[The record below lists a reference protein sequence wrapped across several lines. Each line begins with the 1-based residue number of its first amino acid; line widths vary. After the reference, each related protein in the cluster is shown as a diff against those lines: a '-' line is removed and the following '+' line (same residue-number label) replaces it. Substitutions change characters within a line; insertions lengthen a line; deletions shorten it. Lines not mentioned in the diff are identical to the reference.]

1 MSLEN
6 SRYVKEE
13 VAEVRW
19 FGAVPARTA
28 ATDREVPAGFGRF
41 PHPGNPGI
49 TDQPGSSRE
58 SGRREVSVA
67 RATALHPRPLTG
79 KTVGDGEEESGYVN
93 HVGGSDEVKR
103 SLLSGHTE
111 VQPWSPHGGELLLK
125 GT

>member
-1 MSLEN
+1 MDDCSI
-6 SRYVKEE
+6 
-13 VAEVRW
+13 AEFRC

-28 ATDREVPAGFGRF
+28 AADRDVDDGFGRF
-41 PHPGNPGI
+41 LHRGNAGI

-125 GT
+125 WT